1 MTDVPEFVVVTAP
14 EIRRCIDGAR
24 AECVEIVRRAYLA
37 HHEGLSVLP
46 HSSFLRLPQR
56 PRDRIIG
63 LPGYLG
69 GETEVAGIKWIS
81 SWPGNPAHGRPRASA
96 VLVLNDTETGF
107 AFACLESSL
116 ISATRTAASAVLAT
130 EALAGGRVAARIGF
144 VGTGL
149 IAEHVRLFFRDLDW
163 PARGYRIFDVAP
175 EAAQAFATRL
185 VDGGAGDVAVCADVA
200 ELFASCD
207 IVVIATVAATPH
219 LVDPVLLRTR
229 PIVVHLSLR
238 DLAPELVLA
247 AQNIV
252 DDVDHVMR
260 EATSVHLA
268 EQRVGHRDFVAGD
281 IGAVLRGDLARDP
294 DRACVF
300 SPFGLGVL
308 DLAIGRWVYDAV
320 RVAGGGTTV
329 GGFFAETDLVQAPT
343 PARRAADR
351 SGDRMLSRSITEKGS
366 STR

>member
-1 MTDVPEFVVVTAP
+1 MPDVPEFVVATAP
-14 EIRRCIDGAR
+14 EIRRCIEGAR
-24 AECVEIVRRAYLA
+24 AECIDIVRRAYLD
-37 HHEGLSVLP
+37 HHAGRSALP
-46 HSSFLRLPQR
+46 HSSFLRLPGR

-69 GETEVAGIKWIS
+69 GTEIAGIKWVS
-81 SWPGNPAHGRPRASA
+81 SWPGNTARGRPRASA

-116 ISATRTAASAVLAT
+116 ISATRTAASAVLAA
-130 EALAGGRVAARIGF
+130 EVLAGGRVAARIGF
-144 VGTGL
+144 VGAGL
-149 IAEHVRLFFRDLDW
+149 IAEHVRLFLRDLDW

-175 EAAQAFATRL
+175 EAARAFATRL
-185 VDGGAGDVAVCADVA
+185 VGDGAGDVSVCADVA

-219 LVDPVLLRTR
+219 LVDPALLATG

-238 DLAPELVLA
+238 DLAPELILA
-247 AQNIV
+247 AQNVV
-252 DDVDHVMR
+252 DDIDHVMR

-294 DRACVF
+294 SRACVF

-308 DLAIGRWVYDAV
+308 DLAIGQWVYDAV
-320 RVAGGGTTV
+320 RKAGGGTTI
-329 GGFFAETDLVQAPT
+329 GRFFAETGLP
-343 PARRAADR
+343 
-351 SGDRMLSRSITEKGS
+351 
-366 STR
+366 